1 MVLANE
7 EAMRL
12 KNDYIDTGH
21 ILVGLI
27 SEGPGVAA
35 NVLTNLELDLH
46 KIRQGVEKLVQSDHD
61 SVNMEIIQRKPRAKK
76 VIEYSMEEA
85 RNLNRNYVGTEHI
98 LLGLL
103 RETDGLGAKV
113 IIQLRL
119 RLEDIRR
126 EVLVLL
132 GRSGG

>member
-12 KNDYIDTGH
+12 QNDYIDSGH

-27 SEGPGVAA
+27 REGSGVAA
-35 NVLTNLELDLH
+35 NVLKNLGLDLH
-46 KIRQGVEKLVQSDHD
+46 KTRQGVAILVQSDPEM
-61 SVNMEIIQRKPRAKK
+61 VNLENIPRKPGAKK

-85 RNLNRNYVGTEHI
+85 RKLNHNYVGTEHI

-103 RETDGLGAKV
+103 CETEGLGAQV
-113 IIQLRL
+113 IIQLGL
-119 RLEDIRR
+119 RLEDVRR
-126 EVLVLL
+126 EVLNLL
-132 GRSGG
+132 GHSGK